1 MSPAKK
7 TVKKFK
13 AQKIAVR
20 KVSSSKPEEETPAP
34 EPVLAFRAQPQDN
47 VPVAPLTLN
56 KNLPSVQEAPAKPRM
71 TSLYSLR
78 KNSEKPLAAPEEPA
92 VARSIS
98 LYKKIAVSFII
109 LTVILL
115 AAVFYFSFV
124 KLEITLIPNQERLSD
139 SLSVDVYDQAR
150 SGEETLPKDKV
161 LGAVEQISMSETK
174 TYSATGQEIIGE
186 QVTGKVTIINNYD
199 KNQPLV
205 ATTRLLSSDKK
216 LFRIKETI
224 NVPAGGSAVAE
235 IYADKPSQEMAIGPD
250 KFTIPGLWAGL
261 QDKIYGQ
268 SQEGFAY
275 GQQVKKIIQKEDIDE
290 AVKDIKK
297 VLAAKAEKEIG
308 QNYKGYDRVISKVD
322 DDSVSVKVDSKPGE
336 EKDKFQV
343 AIEAKVNVV
352 AFSGEKIYNLAMDKL
367 SSVVPD
373 NKELADIAL
382 EDITCEL
389 TGQDNSQAKA
399 NINAVFSSSMTLKND
414 AQIIDRQKIVGLTK
428 AQLEDYL
435 DGFKEIAGYEI
446 KFSPAFI
453 NKVPS
458 LVDRIKI
465 GIRR

>member
-1 MSPAKK
+1 MPPKK
-7 TVKKFK
+7 TVKKPK

-20 KVSSSKPEEETPAP
+20 KISSPKSKKEVPTP
-34 EPVLAFRAQPQDN
+34 EPVLAVQDGGIESA
-47 VPVAPLTLN
+47 PVTPLKKDLI
-56 KNLPSVQEAPAKPRM
+56 PAQEAPTKPRI
-71 TSLYSLR
+71 TSLYGLR
-78 KNSEKPLAAPEEPA
+78 KEMETPLATPEEPA
-92 VARSIS
+92 APRSIS
-98 LYKKIAVSFII
+98 LYKKIAVSFMV

-124 KLEITLIPNQERLSD
+124 KLDIVLIPNQERLSD
-139 SLSVDVYDQAR
+139 SLSIDIYDQTAP
-150 SGEETLPKDKV
+150 GQETLAKDKV
-161 LGAVEQISMSETK
+161 LGAVEQVAMSEAK
-174 TYSATGQEIIGE
+174 SYRGSGQEIIGE
-186 QVTGKVTIINNYD
+186 QVTGKVTIINNYN

-205 ATTRLLSSDKK
+205 ATTRLLSSDNK

-235 IYADKPSQEMAIGPD
+235 IYADEPGEKMAIGPA

-268 SQEGFAY
+268 SQESFVY
-275 GQQVKKIIQKEDIDE
+275 GQQVKNIIQKEDIDE

-308 QNYKGYDRVISKVD
+308 QNYKGYDRVIAKVD
-322 DDSVSVKVDSKPGE
+322 DDSVSIKVDGKAGE

-352 AFSGEKIYNLAMDKL
+352 AFSGEEIYKLAMNKL

-373 NKELADIAL
+373 NKELAGIGSS
-382 EDITCEL
+382 DITYEL
-389 TGQDNSQAKA
+389 TSQDSGQAQA
-399 NINAVFSSSMTLKND
+399 NINAVFSSSMTIKED
-414 AQIIDRQKIVGLTK
+414 AEIIDRQKIVGLTQ

-453 NKVPS
+453 DKVPS

-465 GIRR
+465 EIRR